1 MKIELHIIQNFAPS
15 NLNRDESGYP
25 KDCEFGGYRR
35 ARISSQCFK
44 RAIHMYLDEDSKL
57 KDMMGIN
64 TKRLPELIVEKLKEQ
79 GKTHENILE
88 LIRKILGLKIDDKEG
103 ETSYSLFLIK
113 TCADVLA
120 DMIAEEWDGL
130 FDAKGKIIDSDRLKR
145 IKSEWEKQLKR
156 KDVIDL
162 ALFGRMIADMP
173 EHNVEA
179 ATQFAHAISTNRV
192 KMDTDFFTAIDELK
206 PNEGAAMM
214 DLTNFNSSCF
224 YRYINFDLKQFIE
237 NLKDIKDSTI
247 LKYAVQ
253 AFIRA
258 CIEAIPSGK
267 QHAYAADNMP
277 SFVLAVVRERKLWS
291 LANAF
296 EVPVYPKMDEGKG
309 LIAQSIIKLDE
320 YWGKMKRYGTEDIKA
335 VMVFSLDD
343 IEINNISS
351 DDNYSY
357 NKAKN
362 LTEFMDVIINHTMV
376 MEK

>member
-1 MKIELHIIQNFAPS
+1 M
-15 NLNRDESGYP
+15 G
-25 KDCEFGGYRR
+25 
-35 ARISSQCFK
+35 RI
-44 RAIHMYLDEDSKL
+44 
-57 KDMMGIN
+57 
-64 TKRLPELIVEKLKEQ
+64 V
-79 GKTHENILE
+79 
-88 LIRKILGLKIDDKEG
+88 
-103 ETSYSLFLIK
+103 
-113 TCADVLA
+113 
-120 DMIAEEWDGL
+120 
-130 FDAKGKIIDSDRLKR
+130 DAKGKIIDSDRLKR

-224 YRYINFDLKQFIE
+224 YRYINFDLIQFKE

-296 EVPVYPKMDEGKG
+296 EVPVYPKIDENKG
-309 LIAQSIIKLDE
+309 LIAQSICKLDE
-320 YWGKMKRYGTEDIKA
+320 YWGKMKKYGTEDIRA
-335 VMVFSLDD
+335 TVVFSLED
-343 IEINNISS
+343 IGFNNISS
-351 DDNYSY
+351 VDNYTF
-357 NKAKN
+357 NKAKS
-362 LTEFMDVIINHTMV
+362 LSEFLDTIINHTTV
-376 MEK
+376 VEK